1 MFEHPGS
8 SQAAKL
14 IGMFSI
20 FCVFVST
27 VILTLDTLPFFQVN
41 IKTVCI
47 LYCIVQES
55 SQVNI
60 SVCPSVFKKY

>member
-47 LYCIVQES
+47 LFR
-55 SQVNI
+55 SQYLCVSI
-60 SVCPSVFKKY
+60 GKIKG

>member
-41 IKTVCI
+41 IKTACI
-47 LYCIVQES
+47 LYIALLR
-55 SQVNI
+55 SQYL
-60 SVCPSVFKKY
+60 SVSIGL

>member
-41 IKTVCI
+41 IKTVYI
-47 LYCIVQES
+47 SAYQSVLDIIIS
-55 SQVNI
+55 S
-60 SVCPSVFKKY
+60 

>member
-41 IKTVCI
+41 IKTVYFCI
-47 LYCIVQES
+47 ALLR

-60 SVCPSVFKKY
+60 SLSVFKKY

>member
-41 IKTVCI
+41 IKTVYI
-47 LYCIVQES
+47 LYCIV
-55 SQVNI
+55 N
-60 SVCPSVFKKY
+60 C

>member
-41 IKTVCI
+41 IKAVFI
-47 LYCIVQES
+47 LFR
-55 SQVNI
+55 SQYLCVSI
-60 SVCPSVFKKY
+60 GKIKR

>member
-55 SQVNI
+55 SQYLCLSI
-60 SVCPSVFKKY
+60 GL